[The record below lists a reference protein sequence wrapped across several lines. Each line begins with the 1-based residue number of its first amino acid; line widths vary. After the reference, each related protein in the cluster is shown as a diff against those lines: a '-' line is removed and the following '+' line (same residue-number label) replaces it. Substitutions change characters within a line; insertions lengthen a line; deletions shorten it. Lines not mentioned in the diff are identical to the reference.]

1 MEDRW
6 RWMLVTAIAPLA
18 WGAGYLVT
26 GALLPAGSPL
36 WGAFLRAAPAALVL
50 LLLAR
55 RLPSGVWWW
64 RSLVLGT
71 LNIGVFFVLVYLA
84 AQHLPSSIATVIAAT
99 SSAGM
104 LLLGWAILAERPRL
118 LGALGAALGIGGTA
132 AMVLA
137 GAGAPDPLGVAASV
151 GSVLCASTG
160 AVLARRWRGEVP
172 PLAATSWQL
181 TAGAL
186 LVLPAALLVEGAPPA
201 LDGGALLGFAA
212 LSLVGTALAFVC
224 WFAGL
229 ARLPAGTV
237 GLLGLLNPVSG
248 VLLGVLVAGERLG
261 ALQLAGL
268 GLVLL
273 GILIGL
279 DHRRRGRADARGG
292 ADAGGARPGDGAA
305 TGGAAVGGHADGVAL
320 SAGDPPRR
328 RSWRRRARGRAGA
341 ARTADASTSPR

>member
-1 MEDRW
+1 
-6 RWMLVTAIAPLA
+6 
-18 WGAGYLVT
+18 
-26 GALLPAGSPL
+26 
-36 WGAFLRAAPAALVL
+36 
-50 LLLAR
+50 
-55 RLPSGVWWW
+55 
-64 RSLVLGT
+64 
-71 LNIGVFFVLVYLA
+71 
-84 AQHLPSSIATVIAAT
+84 
-99 SSAGM
+99 
-104 LLLGWAILAERPRL
+104 
-118 LGALGAALGIGGTA
+118 
-132 AMVLA
+132 
-137 GAGAPDPLGVAASV
+137 
-151 GSVLCASTG
+151 
-160 AVLARRWRGEVP
+160 VLARRWRGEVP

-341 ARTADASTSPR
+341 ARTAGASTSPR

>member
-1 MEDRW
+1 
-6 RWMLVTAIAPLA
+6 
-18 WGAGYLVT
+18 
-26 GALLPAGSPL
+26 
-36 WGAFLRAAPAALVL
+36 
-50 LLLAR
+50 
-55 RLPSGVWWW
+55 
-64 RSLVLGT
+64 
-71 LNIGVFFVLVYLA
+71 
-84 AQHLPSSIATVIAAT
+84 
-99 SSAGM
+99 
-104 LLLGWAILAERPRL
+104 
-118 LGALGAALGIGGTA
+118 
-132 AMVLA
+132 
-137 GAGAPDPLGVAASV
+137 
-151 GSVLCASTG
+151 VLCASTG

-181 TAGAL
+181 VAGAL

-201 LDGGALLGFAA
+201 LDGAALLGFAA

-279 DHRRRGRADARGG
+279 DRRRRGRADERGG
-292 ADAGGARPGDGAA
+292 ADAGGARHGRGAA
-305 TGGAAVGGHADGVAL
+305 TGGAAVGGDADGVAL
-320 SAGDPPRR
+320 SAGGPPRP

-341 ARTADASTSPR
+341 ARTAGASTSPR